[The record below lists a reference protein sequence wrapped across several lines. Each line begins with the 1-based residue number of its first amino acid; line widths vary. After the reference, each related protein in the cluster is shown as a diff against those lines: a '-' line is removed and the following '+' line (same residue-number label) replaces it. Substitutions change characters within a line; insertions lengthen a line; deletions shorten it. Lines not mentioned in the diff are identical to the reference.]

1 MIVLGIIA
9 ILIIGII
16 LDNHQFNSPRA
27 YNNKN
32 QDEIKEYSYDSNI
45 DDNPCKVR
53 INLSLQGRA
62 VAKHKEYIYNRSNEK
77 ELKYSK
83 S

>member
-9 ILIIGII
+9 ILILGII
-16 LDNHQFNSPRA
+16 LDNYQFNAPKS
-27 YNNKN
+27 YNNRN
-32 QDEIKEYSYDSNI
+32 QDEIKEYFYDSLI
-45 DDNPCKVR
+45 DDEPCKVR

-62 VAKHKEYIYNRSNEK
+62 VAKYKEYIYNRSNQK

-83 S
+83 